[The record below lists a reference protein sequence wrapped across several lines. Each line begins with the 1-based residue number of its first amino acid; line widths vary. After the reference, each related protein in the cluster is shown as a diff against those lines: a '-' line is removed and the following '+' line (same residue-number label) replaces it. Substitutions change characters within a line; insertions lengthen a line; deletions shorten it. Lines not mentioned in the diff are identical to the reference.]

1 LEPDL
6 NKPTIAQQGDLFSQS
21 AVDCEPAAHP
31 PAFSQPHLIKDGM
44 GLPEAAQIIAST
56 ANLPLETATA
66 ALRTVGY
73 VDEIHALR
81 EVIELLA
88 GIKTRFKALE
98 KVVTHLPGMFQ
109 AFDIVGSLDPTI
121 AEPSVYEKSSSTNWK
136 SANWTA
142 EGNYLEWMF
151 FYCAP
156 QQFAELLADEAPL
169 RLDVLAVWWLY
180 GSAVRLYGDQ
190 IPPWRDKNSFFATPD
205 VDIDAVKNLGRDT
218 GRTIAVKTGAV
229 ASSYKNWLAEVDPRN
244 SPRGHGGLYSDVK
257 LPRALERLSGV
268 KELGS
273 KRLSTLV
280 PLVTQTPLPR
290 LRELELLKSHKNF
303 PRPTELKRLKAFLQN
318 GGDPSSPLYHE
329 ANLIA
334 LAIVSC
340 RAVKNNLQWRVYQS
354 PSNDPPADRIEWKF
368 ERRDYQGGRHLIPAW
383 HKAEHGVRKAQA
395 IWYLPRSISKWLR
408 SLDVGFGRPRL
419 VDLLPICKE
428 EWSSR
433 AYLALAKELDCTVG
447 RARLITRD
455 LVPRFIYHETANP
468 SVVHF
473 FRSTTGEQIE
483 RSDRIALNHY
493 VPQGDGRAVKE
504 HAAACRKVLSDT
516 FPPGPHKIST
526 PLGTPPLADS
536 KKIEISRSL
545 LKDYTDANGVV
556 EKHNRLAHFILY
568 ACIAGTGHRR
578 SSAPFPFPWDL
589 HISEKLAF
597 IADKLV
603 TGSEC
608 RLVPLAPTLLSL
620 LDFYVDH
627 LNTLS
632 YSNEVHPDV
641 RNYARTI
648 AASLRTSNAPP
659 DQCVT
664 NPETPTSGVFF
675 EIAANGQRVL
685 AKPISTR
692 ALDDRIENLT
702 SCKRTVQRL
711 RAAAASYLWESGL
724 SGRSVQT
731 FLGHQPEMHS
741 FGPGSSWSV
750 TAWADKVS
758 CHLECYLIESG
769 MGIRGATHP
778 PKPRSPPGTIPALQV
793 SSHFGYEG
801 RSRDKKWAQQS
812 ARAFIVQELNEYV
825 LRHDETEITEEI
837 FNTIQANAREAL
849 RYDPAAADQVSGEL
863 KKQLAKLRKQFAAK
877 VTARAAYLGSST
889 PGPMGIDFSRLFRN
903 SCVFRA
909 LWAKSVA
916 TPIGASLFDPIE
928 RLAHLTISLVVFDA
942 VLVPRHLESL
952 LEDLEG
958 GTEYRDQG
966 ASLRCQVQSA
976 THDYYFSV
984 NVGMTSTSLALGA
997 LRLPPRES
1005 GPELWKAVSQ
1015 RVSLILRKLL
1025 GTQQH
1030 AEWSVQKLCTVFK
1043 PYWLSRLPGSMY
1055 SVAVGDHRGPAAD
1068 ARSHAHL
1075 LGGALGI
1082 EVAKPSASSKRTSSP
1097 IAKPQAHKDLQRL
1110 FRESRG
1116 ILEKGERTKRK
1127 QRAAL
1132 RAALTSESALSLSRW
1147 RSETQ
1152 IVDLL
1157 RSFIGYLLDK
1167 GGKRVKT
1174 LAFSTLEKYFS
1185 LIAQEMIVLA
1195 WDIEFESISAE
1206 ELTDLLNAVSARLN
1220 DKAAIPV
1227 LRYFTAHLRD
1237 EVQAPFCGAQW
1248 SNPWEPIRIRSTLV
1262 FPRHI
1267 SRAFA
1272 LLLAE
1277 GDEMAYRAA
1286 ILAGLMHGYGLRT
1299 KEGLNARA
1307 ALFDEIQPD
1316 ALHVHRGQIADLKT
1330 SSSRRFQPSSL
1341 NPEPIQ
1347 KLVREAVT
1355 NARSSPHPGQFLFE
1369 DSTGLAL
1376 ISRPYK
1382 YISKAAEALRTVTG
1396 DPGIVPYHLRHSF
1409 ATALVLGLF
1418 AVHVP
1423 ALHAVTVR
1431 MLGSSYEKRI
1441 RDILLAPSDW
1451 PFLLERA
1458 AVVLGHADMTTLLNT
1473 YFHGSS
1479 FVIEAFCNHW
1489 QPQGHLPDAR
1499 LGAMLGWERTR
1510 IVKLRSRLPTDESR
1524 KPQWQD
1530 VGRYLVRQAM
1540 PKADENSPHSEESP
1554 QENASPSWAVPWV
1567 AISRILLERFQSD
1580 CSLESASEFAIRQL
1594 NVPPD
1599 TAVRLIAAYR
1609 DLVALTG
1616 LDDFEP
1622 RSSELLLPTSSHSK
1636 GTVRGRLERD
1646 RFVARAQAWSE
1657 SDATHKASLVDFL
1670 KRWEARVDA
1679 INPRI
1684 ICTSQLEFDDA
1695 MMVLKSLGASPTQL
1709 LIKIHGDPVD
1719 HWLNQMAQS
1728 WPLAKT
1734 SQIRASRG
1742 SKNILVKEVSISI
1755 AQSTEQDLPDGRDFH
1770 RALIA
1775 VVVASK
1781 VFTNATERRNG
1792 YPASAT

>member
-1 LEPDL
+1 MEPDP
-6 NKPTIAQQGDLFSQS
+6 NKLPIVQQDDLFSQS
-21 AVDCEPAAHP
+21 AVDCEPTAHP

-44 GLPEAAQIIAST
+44 GLPEAAQIIASS
-56 ANLPLETATA
+56 ANLSLETATA

-88 GIKTRFKALE
+88 GMKTRFKALE
-98 KVVTHLPGMFQ
+98 KVVTHLPGIFQ
-109 AFDIVGSLDPTI
+109 AFDIVGSLDPTV
-121 AEPSVYEKSSSTNWK
+121 AEPSVYKKNSSIRWK

-156 QQFAELLADEAPL
+156 QQFAELLADDAPL
-169 RLDVLAVWWLY
+169 RLDVLTVWWFY

-190 IPPWRDKNSFFATPD
+190 IPTWRDRDSSFATPD
-205 VDIDAVKNLGRDT
+205 LDIAAVKNLGGDT
-218 GRTIAVKTGAV
+218 GRTTAVEAGAV
-229 ASSYKNWLAEVDPRN
+229 ASGYKSWLAEVDPRN
-244 SPRGHGGLYSDVK
+244 SPSGHGGIYSDVK
-257 LPRALERLSGV
+257 LPRAMGRLSAV
-268 KELGS
+268 EELDAE
-273 KRLSTLV
+273 RLSTLA
-280 PLVTQTPLPR
+280 PLVEQTPLPR
-290 LRELELLKSHKNF
+290 LGELELLKSHHNF
-303 PRPTELKRLKAFLQN
+303 PRPTELERLRVFLQN
-318 GGDPSSPLYHE
+318 GKEPLSPLYHE

-334 LAIVSC
+334 MAIVSC
-340 RAVKNNLQWRVYQS
+340 RTVENNLQWRVYQN
-354 PSNDPPADRIEWKF
+354 PSNDPPADRIEWRF
-368 ERRDYQGGRHLIPAW
+368 ESRSPMGGRHLIPAW
-383 HKAEHGVRKAQA
+383 HKAEHGVRDAQA
-395 IWYLPRSISKWLR
+395 IWYLPHSISHWLR

-419 VDLLPICKE
+419 VDLLPLSEKD
-428 EWSSR
+428 WPSR
-433 AYLALAKELDCTVG
+433 AYLALAKELDCTVE
-447 RARLITRD
+447 RARRITRD
-455 LVPRFIYHETANP
+455 LLARLIYHKTANAA
-468 SVVHF
+468 VVHF
-473 FRSTTGEQIE
+473 FRSTTGEQID
-483 RSDRIALNHY
+483 RSDRIALSHY

-504 HAAACRKVLSDT
+504 HAAACRKLLSDT
-516 FPPGPHKIST
+516 FPPGPHVMST
-526 PLGTPPLADS
+526 PLGAPHLAPSDMISIS
-536 KKIEISRSL
+536 KGL
-545 LKDYTDANGVV
+545 FQHYTDATGVV
-556 EKHNRLAHFILY
+556 EKHNRLAHFMLF
-568 ACIAGTGHRR
+568 ACVAGTGHRR
-578 SSAPFPFPWDL
+578 SSTPFPFPWDL

-608 RLVPLAPTLLSL
+608 RLVPLAPSLLLL

-632 YSNEVHPDV
+632 CSNEVHSEV
-641 RNYARTI
+641 RDYARAI
-648 AASLRTSNAPP
+648 AASLRTSKAPP
-659 DQCVT
+659 DQCLT

-692 ALDDRIENLT
+692 ALDDRIEKLT

-750 TAWADKVS
+750 TAWADEVS
-758 CHLECYLIESG
+758 CHLERYLIESG
-769 MGIRGATHP
+769 IGIRGATHP
-778 PKPRSPPGTIPALQV
+778 PKPRSPSGTIPALQV

-837 FNTIQANAREAL
+837 FNAIRANAQEAL

-863 KKQLAKLRKQFAAK
+863 KKQLAKLRKQFAAQ
-877 VTARAAYLGSST
+877 VTAKAAYLGATT

-903 SCVFRA
+903 ACVFRE
-909 LWAKSVA
+909 LWAKNVA

-942 VLVPRHLESL
+942 ILVPRHLESL
-952 LEDLEG
+952 LEDLES
-958 GTEYRDQG
+958 GTEYCDQG

-976 THDYYFSV
+976 THDYYFSA
-984 NVGMTSTSLALGA
+984 NVGMTSTSLVLGA

-1015 RVSLILRKLL
+1015 RVGLILRKLL
-1025 GTQQH
+1025 GNREH

-1055 SVAVGDHRGPAAD
+1055 SVAAGDHRGPAAD

-1082 EVAKPSASSKRTSSP
+1082 EVVKPSISSKRAAPP

-1174 LAFSTLEKYFS
+1174 LAFTTLERYFS
-1185 LIAQEMIVLA
+1185 LIAQEMIALA

-1220 DKAAIPV
+1220 DKAAMPV

-1237 EVQAPFCGAQW
+1237 EVDAPFCGAQW
-1248 SNPWEPIRIRSTLV
+1248 SNAWEPIRIRSTLV

-1267 SRAFA
+1267 SKAVA
-1272 LLLAE
+1272 LLQAE
-1277 GDEMAYRAA
+1277 GDEVAHQAA
-1286 ILAGLMHGYGLRT
+1286 ILTALMHGYGLRT
-1299 KEGLNARA
+1299 KEGLNAHA
-1307 ALFDEIQPD
+1307 ALFDEVQPD
-1316 ALHVHRGQIADLKT
+1316 AVHVYHGQIADLKT
-1330 SSSRRFQPSSL
+1330 RSSRRFQPSSL
-1341 NPEPIQ
+1341 NPESIQ
-1347 KLVREAVT
+1347 KLVRQAVT
-1355 NARSSPHPGQFLFE
+1355 NARSSPHDGQFLFE

-1458 AVVLGHADMTTLLNT
+1458 AAVLGHASMTTLLNT

-1479 FVIEAFCNHW
+1479 FVIEASCNRW

-1510 IVKLRSRLPTDESR
+1510 VVKLRLRLPTDESR

-1530 VGRYLVRQAM
+1530 VVRHLVRQAM
-1540 PKADENSPHSEESP
+1540 PKADESSIHSEESP
-1554 QENASPSWAVPWV
+1554 QDNASTSWAVPWV

-1580 CSLESASEFAIRQL
+1580 CSLGSASEFAIRQL

-1599 TAVRLIAAYR
+1599 TATQLITAYR
-1609 DLVALTG
+1609 NLVALTEM
-1616 LDDFEP
+1616 DDFEP
-1622 RSSELLLPTSSHSK
+1622 QSSELLLPFSSHSK

-1657 SDATHKASLVDFL
+1657 SDATHKALLVAFL

-1679 INPRI
+1679 VNPRV
-1684 ICTSQLEFDDA
+1684 ICTNQQELEDA
-1695 MMVLKSLGASPTQL
+1695 MVVLKSLGASPKQL
-1709 LIKIHGDPVD
+1709 GLEIHGDPVD
-1719 HWLNQMAQS
+1719 RWLNQMAQS

-1734 SQIRASRG
+1734 SRIRASRG

-1770 RALIA
+1770 RSLIA
-1775 VVVASK
+1775 VAVASA
-1781 VFTNATERRNG
+1781 VLG
-1792 YPASAT
+1792 SAGS